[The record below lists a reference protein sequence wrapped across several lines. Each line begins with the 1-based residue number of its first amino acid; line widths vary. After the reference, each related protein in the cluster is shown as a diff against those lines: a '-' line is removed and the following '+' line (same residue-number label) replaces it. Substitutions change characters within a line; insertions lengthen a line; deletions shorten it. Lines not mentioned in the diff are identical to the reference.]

1 LLGNIKIGRC
11 CCWEI
16 LRSPDAAGKYQDRA
30 RLLLGNIEIEQCGR
44 TMLSG
49 KERALPGQRETPST
63 KHQVRKQQA
72 PPPKHQAAKHQATRS
87 HAPMEN
93 INGKDQ
99 AKHHRLKARKISTE
113 NINGK
118 DQAPSHTE
126 PSPQCASTIALKH
139 HAVSQAP
146 S

>member
-1 LLGNIKIGRC
+1 MLGNIKIGRC

-63 KHQVRKQQA
+63 KCASTTAQA
-72 PPPKHQAAKHQATRS
+72 PSSQAPS
-87 HAPMEN
+87 HTEPRT
-93 INGKDQ
+93 NGKYQRKGSSQ
-99 AKHHRLKARKISTE
+99 APSPQSTE

-118 DQAPSHTE
+118 YQRKRSSTKPHGAKPSVRKHHRLKAP
-126 PSPQCASTIALKH
+126 CRLASTI
-139 HAVSQAP
+139 VN
-146 S
+146 